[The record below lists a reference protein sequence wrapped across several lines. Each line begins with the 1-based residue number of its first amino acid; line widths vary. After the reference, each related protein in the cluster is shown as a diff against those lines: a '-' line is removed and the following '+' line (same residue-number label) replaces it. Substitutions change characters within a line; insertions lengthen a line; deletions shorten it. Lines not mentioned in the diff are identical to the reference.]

1 MKKFFLSFAFA
12 ILAIASAFAGNET
25 LQVATADFWG
35 IETAPESGKGVDL
48 TTADESTLE
57 VTQGDV
63 TLSLD
68 KAGATT
74 NFRLWNQGGTLQF
87 RTYKNS
93 TMTIEAGGENIT
105 AINIVGT
112 GFATSFT
119 ANAGELT
126 SSASEANWTGSAT
139 SVVITTAV
147 NAKIFSIE
155 VVYGG
160 STPVVTVATPVING
174 TTPFEDETEVTISC
188 STSGASIYYTLDGSD
203 PSNQS
208 TEYTGAFDLNATTTV
223 KAIAYLDGT
232 ASSIAT
238 KEFVAKQVAN
248 VANVAEFNAL
258 ADGTEFKFTGRLV
271 VSAQTGKYLYA
282 QDATGGM
289 LLFGD
294 APAYSSQD
302 VIPAGF
308 KGTKTTFKGAPEATG
323 MTGMEAATETQEIEA
338 KVLKVTEV
346 ANNPFIAAVI
356 ENVLIDTDA
365 KTFVTDDGEVA
376 YYDRFK
382 VEFPTDGEF
391 YTVAGVTGYYDVPQF
406 MPLAFE
412 KVEPA
417 QAKIIGV
424 SIKGQEV
431 EMEEGVEFAFLDLTE
446 AFTAED
452 VFVTTMNADDCTVVV
467 DVIDGWLDATNDYTV
482 QISLLDKAGEIVD
495 RFDVFVTVTTE
506 DPITGINDINA
517 ASANVVKMIENGQ
530 VVIVKGDKKFN
541 VAGQTVK

>member
-48 TTADESTLE
+48 TTADDPTLE

-68 KAGATT
+68 KASATT

-126 SSASEANWTGSAT
+126 SSATEANWTGSAT

-188 STSGASIYYTLDGSD
+188 STEGASIYYTLDGSD
-203 PSNQS
+203 PTANS
-208 TEYTGAFDLNATTTV
+208 TQYTGAFDLNATTTV
-223 KAIAYLDGT
+223 KAIAILDGT

-248 VANVAEFNAL
+248 VATVAEFNAL
-258 ADGTEFKFTGRLV
+258 ADGTEFKFTGRLA

-289 LLFGD
+289 LLYGD
-294 APAYSSQD
+294 APAYNSED

-346 ANNPFIAAVI
+346 ANNPFIAAII

-382 VEFPTDGEF
+382 VEFPTDDEF

-412 KVEPA
+412 KVADAP
-417 QAKIIGV
+417 KIIGV

-431 EMEEGVEFAFLDLTE
+431 EMEEGVDFSFLDLTE
-446 AFTAED
+446 NFTAED
-452 VFVTTMNADDCTVVV
+452 VFVTTVNAEDCIVSIDILNGWPDEVDYYNVV
-467 DVIDGWLDATNDYTV
+467 
-482 QISLLDKAGEIVD
+482 ISLLDNAGETVD
-495 RFDVFVTVTTE
+495 RFQVYVSVDTTS
-506 DPITGINDINA
+506 TGINDINTVA
-517 ASANVVKMIENGQ
+517 TKVVKMIENGQ

-541 VAGQTVK
+541 VAGQAVK

>member
-48 TTADESTLE
+48 TTADDPTLE

-63 TLSLD
+63 TFSLD
-68 KAGATT
+68 KASATT
-74 NFRLWNQGGTLQF
+74 NFRLWNQSGTLQF

-174 TTPFEDETEVTISC
+174 TTPFDDETEVSISC
-188 STSGASIYYTLDGSD
+188 STTGASIYYTLDGSSPD
-203 PSNQS
+203 NQS
-208 TEYTGAFDLNATTTV
+208 TEYTGAFNINATTTV
-223 KAIAYLDGT
+223 KAIAYKDNT
-232 ASSIAT
+232 ASSVAS
-238 KEFVAKQVAN
+238 KEFVAKEIAV

-258 ADGTEFKFTGRLV
+258 ADGTEFKFTGRLA

-289 LLFGD
+289 LLFGE
-294 APAYSSQD
+294 APAYEAED

-308 KGTKTTFKGAPEATG
+308 KGTKTTFKGAPEATN

-346 ANNPFIAAVI
+346 ANNPFIAAII

-391 YTVAGVTGYYDVPQF
+391 YTVSEEAAATVNKAKAEGRRIVAVGTTSVRTLEAASESGQLMAGSNFTKIFIYPGYKWRMVDALITNFHLPQSTLL
-406 MPLAFE
+406 MLVSSLSSREIMLATYAEAVKE
-412 KVEPA
+412 K
-417 QAKIIGV
+417 
-424 SIKGQEV
+424 
-431 EMEEGVEFAFLDLTE
+431 
-446 AFTAED
+446 
-452 VFVTTMNADDCTVVV
+452 
-467 DVIDGWLDATNDYTV
+467 Y
-482 QISLLDKAGEIVD
+482 
-495 RFDVFVTVTTE
+495 RFFSFGDSMF
-506 DPITGINDINA
+506 INDRT
-517 ASANVVKMIENGQ
+517 K
-530 VVIVKGDKKFN
+530 
-541 VAGQTVK
+541 

>member
-1 MKKFFLSFAFA
+1 MKKFLSFLMMAMLFTTAFA
-12 ILAIASAFAGNET
+12 TEATMAAGTNGSSATVNDQAAIKCGTSSK
-25 LQVATADFWG
+25 
-35 IETAPESGKGVDL
+35 SGDMTITVG
-48 TTADESTLE
+48 
-57 VTQGDV
+57 
-63 TLSLD
+63 
-68 KAGATT
+68 AGATELT
-74 NFRLWNQGGTLQF
+74 FYAAAWNGVE
-87 RTYKNS
+87 NS
-93 TMTIEAGGENIT
+93 TLTITPEANVSVSEVTLTPNTGIAGNSPFTLADGTDEEDYKFTIT
-105 AINIVGT
+105 LTGVTAETTFTLAGT
-112 GFATSFT
+112 KRFVVWNASYT
-119 ANAGELT
+119 AGE
-126 SSASEANWTGSAT
+126 A
-139 SVVITTAV
+139 
-147 NAKIFSIE
+147 
-155 VVYGG
+155 
-160 STPVVTVATPVING
+160 PVVTVATPVING

-289 LLFGD
+289 LLFGT
-294 APAYSSQD
+294 APAYSSED

-308 KGTKTTFKGAPEATG
+308 KGTKTTFNGAPEATDL
-323 MTGMEAATETQEIEA
+323 TGLEAATETQEIEA

-346 ANNPFIAAVI
+346 ANNLFIAAII
-356 ENVLIDTDA
+356 EDVLIDTDA
-365 KTFVTDDGEVA
+365 KTFVTEDGEVA

-391 YTVAGVTGYYDVPQF
+391 YTVSGVTGYYNAPQF
-406 MPLAFE
+406 MPLAFA

-417 QAKIIGV
+417 LAKIIGV

-452 VFVTTMNADDCTVVV
+452 VFVTTMNAEDCTVVV
-467 DVIDGWLDATNDYTV
+467 EVKDGWLEATNDYTV
-482 QISLLDKAGEIVD
+482 QISLLDNAGETVD

>member
-48 TTADESTLE
+48 TTADDPTLE

-63 TLSLD
+63 TFSLD
-68 KAGATT
+68 KASATT
-74 NFRLWNQGGTLQF
+74 NFRLWNQSGTLQF

-160 STPVVTVATPVING
+160 STPVVTVATPVISG
-174 TTPFEDETEVTISC
+174 TTPFEGETEVSISC
-188 STSGASIYYTLDGSD
+188 STDGASIYYTLDGSD
-203 PSNQS
+203 PTANS
-208 TEYTGAFDLNATTTV
+208 TQYTGAFDLNATTTV
-223 KAIAYLDGT
+223 KAIAILDGT
-232 ASSIAT
+232 ASSVAT

-248 VANVAEFNAL
+248 VATVEEFNAL

-289 LLFGD
+289 LLYGD
-294 APAYSSQD
+294 APAYNSED

-308 KGTKTTFKGAPEATG
+308 KGTKTTFKGAPEAKD

-346 ANNPFIAAVI
+346 ANNPFIAAII
-356 ENVLIDTDA
+356 ENVLIDADK

-376 YYDRFK
+376 YYDRFG

-412 KVEPA
+412 KVADAP
-417 QAKIIGV
+417 KIIGV

-431 EMEEGVEFAFLDLTE
+431 EMEEGVDFSFLDLTE
-446 AFTAED
+446 NFTAED
-452 VFVTTMNADDCTVVV
+452 VFVTTVNAEDCIVSIDILNGWPEEVDYYNVV
-467 DVIDGWLDATNDYTV
+467 
-482 QISLLDKAGEIVD
+482 ISLLDNAGETVD
-495 RFDVFVTVTTE
+495 RFQVYVSVDTTS
-506 DPITGINDINA
+506 TGINDINTVA
-517 ASANVVKMIENGQ
+517 TKVVKMIETGQ

-541 VAGQTVK
+541 VAGQAVK